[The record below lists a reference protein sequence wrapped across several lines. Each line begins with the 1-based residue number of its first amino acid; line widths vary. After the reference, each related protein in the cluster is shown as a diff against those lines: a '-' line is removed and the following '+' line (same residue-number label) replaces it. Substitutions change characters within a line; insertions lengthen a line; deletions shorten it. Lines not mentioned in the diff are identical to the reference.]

1 MYIFKKTHLFVF
13 IKNIHVS
20 VRLLS
25 FLPHWALRWWV
36 GGWQHC
42 SATCGSAGLRKRTV
56 LCVRTVS
63 REERVLHPVECKHL
77 LKPKPVVAC
86 NRDVPCGQ
94 EWLVGSWE
102 EASLFKEIRFSTGY
116 LVNSLTSR
124 LSSRF
129 SPSLILLLFELMYC
143 IVFVFFK
150 CPVTCGGGIRSR
162 TLSCALEPK
171 EACDLSTKPRSRSL
185 CGLQSCPNSS
195 LNRRPGLP
203 PVYRRIPPP
212 KTHPTTGSP
221 SWTPTSTTAAP
232 TRTTAEITIAF
243 ISTTRSPYLPEP
255 TAPEIINADDYKFN
269 NVIRE
274 NEDDKRKVHSTKP
287 SSAEKDKVISTVEE
301 ERLEDREEG
310 SAPDVWM
317 NTPGFDYVV
326 EDRTKEHERIIDL
339 DSFTKVTSGTS
350 QTATPAPETHPFTIT
365 TTTHSPSLTST
376 ETWAKTSHY
385 LSNPHTKSN
394 TSPNSHWMHRVP
406 LTTPVYRNHAVLPKT
421 VFQKKQTPATTAR
434 KASSTAAPPQP
445 AVPVSKLKK
454 SAVTVRKNSP
464 TSRVKQPPAKSK
476 GSPVKSPNLQ
486 PRSSKSGSTGGQSNL
501 MAREPVSMNK
511 SWVVGNWS
519 EVGTDLV

>member
-1 MYIFKKTHLFVF
+1 M
-13 IKNIHVS
+13 
-20 VRLLS
+20 
-25 FLPHWALRWWV
+25 
-36 GGWQHC
+36 
-42 SATCGSAGLRKRTV
+42 
-56 LCVRTVS
+56 
-63 REERVLHPVECKHL
+63 
-77 LKPKPVVAC
+77 
-86 NRDVPCGQ
+86 
-94 EWLVGSWE
+94 
-102 EASLFKEIRFSTGY
+102 
-116 LVNSLTSR
+116 NSLTSR

-129 SPSLILLLFELMYC
+129 SPSLILLLFELMYS
-143 IVFVFFK
+143 VFVFFK

-162 TLSCALEPK
+162 TVSCALEPK
-171 EACDLSTKPRSRSL
+171 EACDRSTKPRSRSL

-195 LNRRPGLP
+195 LNRGPGLP
-203 PVYRRIPPP
+203 PVYRRIYPP

-232 TRTTAEITIAF
+232 TRTTVEITSAF
-243 ISTTRSPYLPEP
+243 VPTTRSPYLPEP

-274 NEDDKRKVHSTKP
+274 NKDDKRKVHSTKP
-287 SSAEKDKVISTVEE
+287 SSTEKDKEISTVEE
-301 ERLEDREEG
+301 EHLEDREEG
-310 SAPDVWM
+310 SAPDMWM

-339 DSFTKVTSGTS
+339 DAFTKVTSCTS

-365 TTTHSPSLTST
+365 TTTHSPLLTST

-394 TSPNSHWMHRVP
+394 TSPNSHWTHRVP

-421 VFQKKQTPATTAR
+421 VLQKKQTPATTAR
-434 KASSTAAPPQP
+434 KTSSTAAPPQP
-445 AVPVSKLKK
+445 AVPV
-454 SAVTVRKNSP
+454 KNSP

-476 GSPVKSPNLQ
+476 GSPVKSPNQQ

-519 EVGTDLV
+519 EVGTDLF